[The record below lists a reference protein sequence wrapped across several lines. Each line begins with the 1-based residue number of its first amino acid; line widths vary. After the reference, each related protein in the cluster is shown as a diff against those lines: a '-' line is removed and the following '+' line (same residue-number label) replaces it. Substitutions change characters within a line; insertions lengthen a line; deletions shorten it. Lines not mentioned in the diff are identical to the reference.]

1 MSYYVRIRVW
11 FRTHT
16 VHNKFFLLN
25 TPKTIPLEKMGEHPL
40 APSSHTQYPQVF
52 ESHKEKP
59 QYLHVAIGA
68 VAVIFVYSLLQ
79 NTLNGSA
86 LISLIIFNLLSVLLT
101 FPLHGPLWCK
111 ILWLGLG
118 NLVGFAWN
126 LIQLSL
132 ITTIA
137 TTGLLHFMYLT
148 IGPIIDFMWIA
159 SIWSL
164 GLSALAATERQK
176 REEKR
181 REKN

>member
-1 MSYYVRIRVW
+1 
-11 FRTHT
+11 
-16 VHNKFFLLN
+16 
-25 TPKTIPLEKMGEHPL
+25 MGEHPL
-40 APSSHTQYPQVF
+40 APSSSTQYPQVF

-68 VAVIFVYSLLQ
+68 VTVILVYSLLQ
-79 NTLNGSA
+79 SALDSSA
-86 LISLIIFNLLSVLLT
+86 LISIIIFNLLSVLLT

-126 LIQLSL
+126 LIRLSL
-132 ITTIA
+132 ITAIA

-148 IGPIIDFMWIA
+148 IGPIIDFMWII

-164 GLSALAATERQK
+164 GLSVLAATERRK
-176 REEKR
+176 REEER
-181 REKN
+181 REKNWY